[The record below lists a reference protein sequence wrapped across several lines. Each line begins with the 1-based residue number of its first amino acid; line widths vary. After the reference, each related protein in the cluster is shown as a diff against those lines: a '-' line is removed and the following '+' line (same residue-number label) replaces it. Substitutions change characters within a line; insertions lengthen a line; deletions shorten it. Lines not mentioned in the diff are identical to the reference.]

1 MDEPTPVVAVS
12 DKRIRRR
19 LRIAVALTLVGAV
32 VVLGALQRI
41 GLINLQGVAASTARL
56 AIVDAEGALVTM
68 NDQGGSVVPYPVP
81 GVAFQFPA
89 WSLDGS
95 RIAAIGQSPD
105 GSGMIDVLTT
115 RSAGPAETDPPIIY
129 QSPDRLPFYLYWR
142 PDGRSLTFLTTEP
155 TGIALR
161 IAPADG
167 SHTDVIV
174 RQGAPLYWDF
184 ADHDRLFVHIGTSG
198 GDAFLGEIDPSGA
211 SKESTVLAPG
221 IFRSPAVSKDYR
233 YRAYVAPGNE
243 AAGTLILEARDG
255 PNKHT
260 TPVYGA
266 VAFGFDPSGTSLA
279 FIAPKSASAQ
289 PITFPLG
296 PLRILDPGTGAV
308 RTLLDASEIA
318 FFWAPDGK
326 TIAALQV
333 EVPGGGGLASA
344 NAVLAASE
352 SPAAPSPGFGL
363 HLRFVDVASGAIRS
377 ERQVQLSDVFVTQL
391 LPFFDQYAL
400 SHRIWS
406 PDSASIALPLVGAGG
421 VSQIFVIRADG
432 SDFRRVADGT
442 AAFWSP

>member
-1 MDEPTPVVAVS
+1 MDEPAPVVAAS

-19 LRIAVALTLVGAV
+19 LRIAVVLTLLAAV

-56 AIVDAEGALVTM
+56 AVVDAKGALATM
-68 NDQGGSVVPYPVP
+68 NDRGGSVVPYAVP

-95 RIAAIGQSPD
+95 RIAAIGQRPD
-105 GSGMIDVLTT
+105 GSGVIDVLTAP
-115 RSAGPAETDPPIIY
+115 SAGPGETDPPIVY
-129 QSPDRLPFYLYWR
+129 RSPDRLPFYLYWL
-142 PDGRSLTFLTTEP
+142 PDGRSLSFLTTEP

-167 SHTDVIV
+167 SQTDVIV

-184 ADHDRLFVHIGTSG
+184 ADHDRLFVHIGTTG
-198 GDAFLGEIDPSGA
+198 GDAFLGEVDPSGT

-221 IFRSPAVSKDYR
+221 IFRSPAVSKDRR
-233 YRAYVAPGNE
+233 YRAYVASGNE
-243 AAGTLILEARDG
+243 AAGTLVLEARDG
-255 PNKHT
+255 PDKHT

-279 FIAPKSASAQ
+279 FIGPKAATAQ

-308 RTLLDASEIA
+308 RTLLDASEVA

-333 EVPGGGGLASA
+333 DVPGGGGPASA
-344 NAVLAASE
+344 NAVRAASE
-352 SPAAPSPGFGL
+352 SPAPSPGFGL

-377 ERQVQLSDVFVTQL
+377 ERQVQLSDVFVNQL

-406 PDSASIALPLVGAGG
+406 PDSASIALPLVAADG
-421 VSQIFVIRADG
+421 VSQIFIIRADG

>member
-1 MDEPTPVVAVS
+1 MDELTPVIPVG
-12 DKRIRRR
+12 DKRVRRR
-19 LRIAVALTLVGAV
+19 LQIAVVLTLAAAV
-32 VVLGALQRI
+32 VFFGALQRI
-41 GLINLQGVAASTARL
+41 GVINLQGVPSSRARL
-56 AIVDAEGALVTM
+56 AVVDAKGALVTM
-68 NDQGGSVVPYPVP
+68 DGQGGSVVPYAAP

-95 RIAAIGQSPD
+95 RIAAIGQSAG
-105 GSGMIDVLTT
+105 GSGMIDVLTS
-115 RSAGPAETDPPIIY
+115 RSAGPGETDPLIIY

-167 SHTDVIV
+167 SQTDVIV

-184 ADHDRLFVHIGTSG
+184 ADHDRLFVHIGTTG
-198 GDAFLGEIDPSGA
+198 GDAFLGDIDVSGTSSEPTA
-211 SKESTVLAPG
+211 LAPG

-233 YRAYVAPGNE
+233 YRAYVVTGNQ
-243 AAGTLILEARDG
+243 ALGTLVLEARDG
-255 PNKHT
+255 SNKHT
-260 TPVYGA
+260 TPTYGA

-279 FIAPKSASAQ
+279 FIAPKAATDQ
-289 PITFPLG
+289 PITLPLG
-296 PLRILDPGTGAV
+296 SLRILDPGTGAV
-308 RTLLDASEIA
+308 RTLLDGSEIA

-333 EVPGGGGLASA
+333 DVSGGGGVASA

-363 HLRFVDVASGAIRS
+363 HLRFVDVASGAVRS
-377 ERQVQLSDVFVTQL
+377 ERQVQLSDLFVTQL
-391 LPFFDQYAL
+391 LPYFDQYAL

-406 PDSASIALPLVGAGG
+406 PDSAAIALPLVGEGG

-432 SDFRRVADGT
+432 SDFRRVAEGT

>member
-1 MDEPTPVVAVS
+1 MDEPTPVLPVD

-19 LRIAVALTLVGAV
+19 LGIVVALSLAAAV
-32 VVLGALQRI
+32 VVLGALQRT
-41 GLINLQGVAASTARL
+41 GLINLQGVPASTARL
-56 AIVDAEGALVTM
+56 AVIDANGALVTM
-68 NDQGGSVVPYPVP
+68 DGQGGSVVPYAVP

-95 RIAAIGQSPD
+95 RIAAIGQSP
-105 GSGMIDVLTT
+105 GGKGVIDVLTA
-115 RSAGPAETDPPIIY
+115 RSAGSGETAPAIIY
-129 QSPDRLPFYLYWR
+129 QSPDRPPFYLYWL
-142 PDGRSLTFLTTEP
+142 PDGRSLNFLTTEP

-167 SHTDVIV
+167 SHGDVIV

-184 ADHDRLFVHIGTSG
+184 ADHDQLFVHIGTSG
-198 GDAFLGEIDPSGA
+198 GDAFLGEIDPSGT

-221 IFRSPAVSKDYR
+221 IFRSPAVSKDNR
-233 YRAYVAPGNE
+233 YRAYVAPGID
-243 AAGTLILEARDG
+243 AAGTLVLEARDG
-255 PNKHT
+255 PNKQT

-279 FIAPKSASAQ
+279 FIAPKAATAQ

-296 PLRILDPGTGAV
+296 PLRILDAGTGAV
-308 RTLLDASEIA
+308 RTLLDAFEIA

-333 EVPGGGGLASA
+333 DVPDGGGLASA

-352 SPAAPSPGFGL
+352 SPAPSPGFGL

-377 ERQVQLSDVFVTQL
+377 ERQVELSDVFVSQL